1 MLNFIQKIKRRTP
14 LGWLQLTKH
23 KSRFVVAIGGV
34 AFADLLIL
42 MQLGFQGALFSSA
55 VLLHSKLT
63 GDIFIISRQAINI
76 SNASTFPRRRLYQ
89 AMDVTGVKSAEAM
102 YVSLVTWKNPQTHAK
117 KNLLIVGFNP
127 DKSPFDF
134 PEITARLD
142 KIKQPDV
149 LLFDRKAKGTYDEI
163 IAKIDAGETV
173 TTEIEKRTVTV
184 GGLFSIGA
192 SFGADGHLMTSQDNY
207 LKLFSRQSQGN
218 VNVGLIE
225 IKPGYDPKQVAKQLT
240 AYLPKEDVQIFTK
253 EEYIAFEQ
261 GYWQQ
266 QTPIGM
272 IFNLGAI
279 MGAMV
284 GMIIVYQV
292 LSTDVNS
299 HLKEYATFKA
309 MGYSNGYLLTIVF
322 EEALILAI
330 LGFIPGLIVS
340 AGLYNVVRAGT
351 NLPIA
356 MTLLRSIQVFM
367 ITLVMCM
374 GSGAIAT
381 SKVQAADPAD
391 MF

>member
-1 MLNFIQKIKRRTP
+1 MLNFIQTLKRRTP
-14 LGWLQLTKH
+14 LGWLQLTQH
-23 KSRFVVAIGGV
+23 KSRFAVAIGGV

-42 MQLGFQGALFSSA
+42 VQLGFQGALFNSA
-55 VLLHSKLT
+55 VLLHSKLK
-63 GDIFIISRQAINI
+63 GDVFIISRQAINI
-76 SNASTFPRRRLYQ
+76 SAMSTFPRRRLYQ

-102 YVSLVTWKNPQTHAK
+102 YVNLVTWKNPQTHAK

-127 DKSPFDF
+127 DKPPFDF
-134 PEITARLD
+134 PEINTQLD

-149 LLFDRKAKGTYDEI
+149 LLFDRKAKGTYDKV
-163 IAKIDAGETV
+163 IADVDAGKTV

-207 LKLFSRQSQGN
+207 LRLFNRQSQGS
-218 VNVGLIE
+218 VNVGLIDV
-225 IKPGYDPKQVAKQLT
+225 KPGYNPKQVADRLI
-240 AYLPKEDVQIFTK
+240 AYLPKEDVQVFTK

-261 GYWQQ
+261 GYWQR
-266 QTPIGM
+266 QTPVGM

-279 MGAMV
+279 MGAIV

-309 MGYSNGYLLTIVF
+309 MGYSNGYLLSIVF
-322 EEALILAI
+322 EEALILAV

-340 AGLYNVVRAGT
+340 TGLYSIVRAGT

-356 MTLLRSIQVFM
+356 MTLLRAIQVFL

-381 SKVQAADPAD
+381 NKVQAADPAD